1 MEEILL
7 ELKNF
12 QKNYGDFHLN
22 CSMKVQKGHITGLIG
37 QNGAGKT
44 TVFKSVLGLVK
55 GDKGQIQIFGK
66 SPSEFTAKDRQRI
79 GVVLAD
85 SGFSE
90 YLTVDDMIPV
100 MGSLYREFDA
110 AGFRKKCRDFHIPEN
125 KKLKEFSTGMK
136 AKLKLLIAMS
146 HRARLLIL
154 DEPTAGLD
162 VLARDGLL
170 DQMREYMEDG
180 ESSILIS
187 SHISSDLENLCDD
200 LYMIHEGRILM
211 HADTDVLLGEYG
223 VLKMTASEFEKSDK
237 QYILRYKK
245 EDYGY
250 SCLTDQKQYYMENY
264 PQTAME
270 KGSIDNVITM
280 MIRGEKR

>member
-1 MEEILL
+1 MEETLL
-7 ELKNF
+7 ELRGF
-12 QKNYGDFHLN
+12 QKNYGKFHLN
-22 CSMKVQKGHITGLIG
+22 CSLEVKKGSITGLIG

-44 TVFKSVLGLVK
+44 TIFKAALGLIS
-55 GDKGQIQIFGK
+55 GDGGSIRILGK
-66 SPSEFTAKDRQRI
+66 VPQKLTPRDKECL

-85 SGFSE
+85 CGFSD
-90 YLTVDDMIPV
+90 YMTVGDIVPV
-100 MGSLYREFDA
+100 MKSLYREFDLA
-110 AGFRKKCRDFHIPEN
+110 DFRSKCKDFYVPMD

-136 AKLKLLIAMS
+136 GKLKLLAAMA
-146 HRARLLIL
+146 HKAELLIL

-170 DQMREYMEDG
+170 DLMREYMENG
-180 ESSILIS
+180 ERAILIS

-200 LYMIHEGRILM
+200 LYMIHDGEILM
-211 HADTDVLLGEYG
+211 HEDTDALLGDYG
-223 VLKMTASEFEKSDK
+223 VLKVTEEEFHRLDK
-237 QYILRYKK
+237 QYILKCKK

-264 PQTAME
+264 PTAALE

-280 MIRGEKR
+280 MIRGEKI

>member
-1 MEEILL
+1 MEETLL

-22 CSMKVQKGHITGLIG
+22 CSMKVQKGCITGLIG

-44 TVFKSVLGLVK
+44 TVFKSILGLVK
-55 GDKGQIQIFGK
+55 GDRGQIRILGK
-66 SPSEFTAKDRQRI
+66 SPLEITVQDRQRI

-90 YLTVDDMIPV
+90 YLTVGDMIPV

-110 AGFRKKCRDFHIPEN
+110 ADFRKKCRDFHIPEN

-200 LYMIHEGRILM
+200 LYMIHEGQILM
-211 HADTDVLLGEYG
+211 HADTDALLGEYG
-223 VLKMTASEFEKSDK
+223 VLKVTASEFEQLD
-237 QYILRYKK
+237 QRYLLRYKK

-264 PQTAME
+264 PQIAME